1 MKGSI
6 RPQPHKRKK
15 PSKDSGSRNPL
26 KYTLIALGLFMP
38 AVLAYIWL
46 HVQQVNLSYD
56 LARAQKQKKELTET
70 NKKLRIQ
77 LANLKAPERIEQ
89 IALTKLGLRP
99 AAKGQIEILK

>member
-1 MKGSI
+1 MKRSI

-26 KYTLIALGLFMP
+26 TYTLIALGFFLP
-38 AVLAYIWL
+38 AVLAYTWL
-46 HVQQVNLSYD
+46 HVQRVNLSYD

-70 NKKLRIQ
+70 HKKLRIQ
-77 LANLKAPERIEQ
+77 LANLRAPERIEQ

-99 AAKGQIEILK
+99 ATKGQIEILK

>member
-26 KYTLIALGLFMP
+26 KYTLIALGFFIP

-46 HVQQVNLSYD
+46 HVQRVNLSYD
-56 LARAQKQKKELTET
+56 LAREQKQKKELTET

-77 LANLKAPERIEQ
+77 LANLRAPERIEQ

-99 AAKGQIEILK
+99 PAKGQIEIIK